1 MLLKNW
7 DTFINEADDAGN
19 TNPAPEP
26 SADQIAAAKQT
37 ADAQLK
43 TMTQAKDDA
52 TRIKTAT
59 NSIVGSNSIS
69 DLDTKTEDL
78 TKQYVNQNDT
88 LVTSSLNYFRAV
100 ADKRK
105 CEIRIQHYQKE
116 LPEMSTKLDADIA
129 DLSKKIEALKT
140 GK

>member
-7 DTFINEADDAGN
+7 DTFINEADESTTA
-19 TNPAPEP
+19 EP
-26 SADQIAAAKQT
+26 TPTADQIAAAKQT

-52 TRIKTAT
+52 VRIKTAT

-69 DLDTKTEDL
+69 DLDSKVENL
-78 TKQYVNQNDT
+78 AKQYLEQSDT
-88 LVTSSLNYFRAV
+88 LVTSSLNYYRAV

-105 CEIRIQHYQKE
+105 CEIRLLQYQKE
-116 LPEMSTKLDADIA
+116 LPEMSSKLDADIA

-140 GK
+140 GTK